1 MRSLV
6 VLWLRGLAMMLVTSR
21 VRRSAA
27 GRVVVDSTDLACDA
41 TRAHALPAARRITP
55 RLHCGRARFNHQQR
69 GLSVTKIPLH
79 SHHAAGRRRA
89 RAECRGGIPWNG
101 NPAFPGTCSFAFSNH
116 AMRRRKP
123 HEPTHPPFFAPVPA
137 SYCVVLLL
145 GCLSSAGGGRRGG
158 RVRRHPASAC
168 DGGTRSLDSPR
179 AQLR

>member
-1 MRSLV
+1 MAKGPRHAGGFT
-6 VLWLRGLAMMLVTSR
+6 RAAN
-21 VRRSAA
+21 AA
-27 GRVVVDSTDLACDA
+27 GRVVVDSTDLMRVWSLVALASALRKRANTLCELVWLA
-41 TRAHALPAARRITP
+41 TPLARTRCLQHAGSRRGYIAE
-55 RLHCGRARFNHQQR
+55 GRVRFHQQR

-137 SYCVVLLL
+137 PCCVVLLL
-145 GCLSSAGGGRRGG
+145 GCLSSAGGGR
-158 RVRRHPASAC
+158 
-168 DGGTRSLDSPR
+168 LE
-179 AQLR
+179 